1 MKNTRKITKEKCY
14 KGQYFSFDAIIAT
27 VIFVIALVSLLSYWN
42 ATKNSFELQSNELS
56 QEAFRVSNVLL
67 SPGYPANSVCSS
79 QSQVGFGK
87 SISDKVLMLSKIEC
101 VRSLASDTVK
111 RSLST
116 GFGVSVYMD
125 DKLVSGED
133 LATGAISSRYSNIE
147 RVRRVVSVL
156 DDFYPASP
164 FYNTANVSAI
174 DIYVYR

>member
-1 MKNTRKITKEKCY
+1 MKNTNKTNKEKYY

-56 QEAFRVSNVLL
+56 QEAFRISSVLL
-67 SPGYPANSVCSS
+67 SPGYPANALCSS

-101 VRSLASDTVK
+101 VRSLEPDVVK

-116 GFGVSVYMD
+116 GFGVSVYLD
-125 DKLVSGED
+125 GNLVSGQD
-133 LATGAISSRYSNIE
+133 LAIVSGRYSNVV
-147 RVRRVVSVL
+147 RVRRIVSIL
-156 DDFYPASP
+156 DDFYVASP
-164 FYNTANVSAI
+164 YYNTQNVSAI
-174 DIYVYR
+174 DIFVYR